1 MLPDR
6 ITASALISYDIGK
19 KKEKINHAGGY
30 FKKINAVIDGKIH
43 TNSS

>member
-6 ITASALISYDIGK
+6 KTVSALISYDIGK
-19 KKEKINHAGGY
+19 KTEKTSHAGGY
-30 FKKINAVIDGKIH
+30 LKKINAVINGKIH